1 LAAVNGSVSVG
12 ITILVVAEKLASLDY
27 NAYCKK
33 LAFLKLSGSW
43 CVHPMISRLKTGLM
57 ESLPVETVAR
67 DGKYNKS
74 SYVPDEFSVNI
85 SLEFNTV
92 TR

>member
-12 ITILVVAEKLASLDY
+12 ITVLVVAEQLASLDY

-33 LAFLKLSGSW
+33 LAFLKLSSPW
-43 CVHPMISRLKTGLM
+43 CVHQMKSRLKTGLM

-67 DGKYNKS
+67 DGKYGTFQMN
-74 SYVPDEFSVNI
+74 FQLI
-85 SLEFNTV
+85 FH
-92 TR
+92 